1 MNRTDVTV
9 GALFFALGLYLLIS
23 SFSFPPGLGA
33 LPGPGFFPTVIAV
46 VVVVLSLALLAG
58 GLRTASG
65 PEFRLENRRALA
77 VTVGLLAGF
86 LLLWG
91 VIPFAVRSLVFLAL
105 FLRFLGQTWRAA
117 ILVGAVLTAAV
128 LAAFQYG
135 LRVSL
140 G

>member
-9 GALFFALGLYLLIS
+9 GTLFLVLGVYLLIS
-23 SFSFPPGLGA
+23 SFSFPPGMGA

-46 VVVVLSLALLAG
+46 VVVALSLALLVG
-58 GLRTASG
+58 GLRTAVG

-77 VTVGLLAGF
+77 VTVGLLTGF

-91 VIPFAVRSLVFLAL
+91 VVPFAVRTLVFLAL